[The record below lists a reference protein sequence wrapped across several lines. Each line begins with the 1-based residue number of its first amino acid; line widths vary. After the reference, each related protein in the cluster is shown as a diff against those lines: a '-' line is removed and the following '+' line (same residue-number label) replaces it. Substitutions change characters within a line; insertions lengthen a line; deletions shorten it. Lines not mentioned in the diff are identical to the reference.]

1 MKKKSDIDII
11 GKALLDYQSGNFI
24 ENIITYS
31 SIAGNDEMDIPFL
44 FRSYDEM
51 PIIEQKALDLCK
63 GKVLD
68 IGCGAGSHALYLQNK
83 NLKVKAIDISEGAI
97 ETCILRGIKNAVIQ
111 NIWRL
116 KNEKYD
122 TILVLMNGV
131 GISEKLDKLTAFLVH
146 LKHLL
151 SAKGQIIL
159 DSSDVIYMYDE
170 EKRETI
176 SKQTENYYGDVVFE
190 MVYQGQFS
198 KLIPW
203 LFVDLTTLQAHAKKA
218 GLKCEMILEGYHH
231 DFLVRL
237 TPTNE

>member
-1 MKKKSDIDII
+1 MKKENNIDII
-11 GKALLDYQSGNFI
+11 GKALLDYQLGNFT

-31 SIAGNDEMDIPFL
+31 SIAGNDQMDVPFL

-63 GKVLD
+63 GNILD

-83 NLKVKAIDISEGAI
+83 HFNVKAIDISTGAI
-97 ETCILRGIKNAVIQ
+97 ETCNLRGIKNASVQ
-111 NIWRL
+111 NIWNL

-122 TILVLMNGV
+122 TILSLMNGI
-131 GISEKLDKLTAFLVH
+131 GISEKLENLTTFLMH
-146 LKHLL
+146 LKTLL
-151 SAKGQIIL
+151 KAGGQILL
-159 DSSDVIYMYDE
+159 DSSDVIYMYE
-170 EKRETI
+170 EEQRESI
-176 SKQTENYYGDVVFE
+176 SKETEKYYGEVTFE

-198 KLIPW
+198 KLMLW
-203 LFVDLTTLQAHAKKA
+203 LFVDFLTLKAHAKKA
-218 GLKCEMILEGYHH
+218 GLKCEIILEGYHY